1 MKLLIMC
8 MTFLMLL
15 CGAAQA
21 EAPDIAFET
30 DFEEVYRQLVDAQWL
45 DAQSEIVTTAL
56 DQPEQSLKHAADS
69 GEHYAELRTVCL
81 SNMRSAAIGKNP
93 NRCAC
98 ASKHAFRATRRGSPR
113 HSSARMKPA
122 RTAHSARRTR
132 SRAEPP
138 CAAMSALCSRAT
150 GSI

>member
-1 MKLLIMC
+1 MPLRRKRR
-8 MTFLMLL
+8 TSRS
-15 CGAAQA
+15 
-21 EAPDIAFET
+21 ET

-69 GEHYAELRTVCL
+69 GEHYAELILTEDGLPFQYAFC
-81 SNMRSAAIGKNP
+81 GDWENP

-122 RTAHSARRTR
+122 RDSAQREKNKEPSGTAVRGHVRLVLESDWLYLMNLDVLG
-132 SRAEPP
+132 PQNP
-138 CAAMSALCSRAT
+138 
-150 GSI
+150 

>member
-45 DAQSEIVTTAL
+45 DAQSEIVTTVL

-69 GEHYAELRTVCL
+69 GEHYADSDRG
-81 SNMRSAAIGKNP
+81 RSAFPICVLRRLGKTRIAAP
-93 NRCAC
+93 VHR
-98 ASKHAFRATRRGSPR
+98 SMPSGQHAGAHRGTRQRV
-113 HSSARMKPA
+113 
-122 RTAHSARRTR
+122 
-132 SRAEPP
+132 
-138 CAAMSALCSRAT
+138 
-150 GSI
+150 